1 MINRRDVRLA
11 VIATVLGIVA
21 SAGIL
26 PSASASVPALDGRA
40 VPIVISA
47 PPAVKSAAA
56 TARSYLTAR
65 AARAPK
71 PLAGMIIALDPGHQL
86 GNSNPRFAKYI
97 NQKRFQGRIWKICNT
112 TGTATNSG
120 YPEATFNWNVALI
133 LRAKLVALGAKV
145 PMTRTSNS
153 WNKWGPC
160 TWDRGKFGMK
170 VHARLMIQIHADGA
184 PSSGHGFHIIT
195 PGLTKGWTDHIW
207 RADLALAKAMRAG
220 MIAAHDTPSTYI
232 RGAINIRTDQSAMNI
247 SQIPTVTVENGNMR
261 NRHDAALM
269 TTRKGQEFYA
279 AAMLRG
285 ILTYLHR

>member
-1 MINRRDVRLA
+1 MVKRRDVRLT
-11 VIATVLGIVA
+11 VIATVLGIA
-21 SAGIL
+21 FSAGVL
-26 PSASASVPALDGRA
+26 PSASASVPVLDSRA
-40 VPIVISA
+40 TPTVISA
-47 PPAVKSAAA
+47 RNATQSATA
-56 TARSYLTAR
+56 TARLYLTAR
-65 AARAPK
+65 AAK
-71 PLAGMIIALDPGHQL
+71 PLAGMTIALDPGHQL

-133 LRAKLVALGAKV
+133 LRARLIALGATV

-184 PSSGHGFHIIT
+184 PSNGHGFHIIT
-195 PGLTKGWTDHIW
+195 PGLTRGWTDHIW
-207 RADLALAKAMRAG
+207 RADLVLAKAMRAG

-269 TTRKGQEFYA
+269 TSRKGQTFYA
-279 AAMLRG
+279 DAMLRG